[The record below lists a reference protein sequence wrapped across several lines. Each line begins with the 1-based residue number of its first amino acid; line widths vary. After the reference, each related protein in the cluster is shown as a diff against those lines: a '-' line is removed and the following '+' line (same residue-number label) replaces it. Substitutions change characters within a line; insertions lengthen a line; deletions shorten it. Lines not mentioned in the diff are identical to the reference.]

1 MDALISILC
10 GSAGAAIATGV
21 FSLVLYRVK
30 RRDEENDENDVTQ
43 KALRYLMLYIIQE
56 RCKDY
61 IAAGKITLD
70 ERRSIH
76 HWHEV
81 YHNGLGGNGDAD
93 ALLHQVDS
101 LPLITD

>member
-30 RRDEENDENDVTQ
+30 RRDKENDENDATQ

-61 IAAGKITLD
+61 IAAGKIALD
-70 ERRSIH
+70 ERRAIH
-76 HWHEV
+76 HWHDV
-81 YHNGLGGNGDAD
+81 YHKGLGGNGDAD
-93 ALLHQVDS
+93 ALLHQVDD